1 MSRTPPILVATDLS
15 AAADEAIRQADQRAC
30 AAGAP
35 LVVCHV
41 LPNLQSS
48 TPLFPQQQQTVDLEQ
63 PALRERALTA
73 VAARIE
79 DLVRRRSD
87 EIQIHLLDD
96 APAEAIVA
104 LAGEIDAQLVVVGN
118 SGDGGLTRM
127 LLGGVAEH
135 VVREAPCPVLVA
147 RSHEATHRILVATDF
162 SDPALP
168 AVAAA
173 AVEARRPGT
182 RVTIIH
188 AVDFTPVLADPSL
201 ALGAGG
207 PAVSPEVIEE
217 VDDEIAQR
225 LAAALA
231 AHGIKGEC
239 VVAQGP
245 AAGAIVDTA
254 ERIGADLL
262 IVGTLGTTGFKRMLL
277 GSVAEA
283 VVRNAPCSVLVVRLH
298 PRD

>member
-1 MSRTPPILVATDLS
+1 MPPTLPILVATDLS

-41 LPNLQSS
+41 LPNLQPS
-48 TPLFPQQQQTVDLEQ
+48 TPLFPQQQQAADMAQ

-73 VAARIE
+73 IAERVDA
-79 DLVRRRSD
+79 LVRRRGD

-104 LAGEIDAQLVVVGN
+104 LASEVDAQLVVVGS
-118 SGDGGLTRM
+118 SGEGGLQHM

-135 VVREAPCPVLVA
+135 VVREAHCPVLVA
-147 RSHEATHRILVATDF
+147 RSHEPTHRILVATDF
-162 SDPALP
+162 SDPAMP

-173 AVEARRPGT
+173 AVESRRPGT
-182 RVTIIH
+182 RVTIVH
-188 AVDFTPVLADPSL
+188 AVDFSPVLADPSL

-207 PAVSPEVIEE
+207 AAVEPALIEE
-217 VDDEIAQR
+217 VDAEIEQR
-225 LAAALA
+225 LAASLA
-231 AHGIKGEC
+231 AHDIKGDC
-239 VVAQGP
+239 TVVQGP
-245 AAGAIVDTA
+245 ATVAITDTA

-262 IVGTLGTTGFKRMLL
+262 IVGTHGATGFRRLML

-298 PRD
+298 PVP